1 MKQKA
6 LVLALLSATISVP
19 GAAHAADDN
28 ICSQLLIYAI
38 NQFCQLLPNGQSLCQ
53 PVALAGPSPSCELPD
68 AQASMVQVPVGPPA
82 LQFPTFPTFGGT
94 PNYFPPGAF
103 PQFPNPQFPYP
114 QFPYQQ
120 FSYPQFTL
128 PQFPVAQNPLA
139 GNPFQPPALPIFP
152 YPDYP
157 NPYFPFTTNTSAP
170 PQHVNPAVASFT
182 AATEQPASAEIAA
195 SSTPVVAAPTPD
207 GPASATPT
215 TASAELS
222 MPVEITT
229 APAVAVETPT
239 VAAATVEAPP
249 TLASAQPAITTV
261 EPPATSVVTLP
272 VASAPVTAAPPVA
285 DTASAMA
292 TSSPAPDTAPVAT
305 IVDAAI
311 RASAADQAAAAEK
324 ARHDALAHFEFDS
337 AVLTPR
343 GRAMLDEWLVQATSD
358 APILVTGHADRLGPE
373 PYNEKLSLL
382 RAEAV
387 KQYLTE
393 QGKPAQRIEIKAKGE
408 KIPLIDCAGDASPET
423 KSCLAPNRRAE
434 VVFKPLAKPARKA
447 VKPVSRIVKP
457 GSKR

>member
-120 FSYPQFTL
+120 FPYPQFTL

-139 GNPFQPPALPIFP
+139 GNPFQPPALPVFP

-157 NPYFPFTTNTSAP
+157 NPYFPFTANPSAP
-170 PQHVNPAVASFT
+170 PQYANPAVPAVP
-182 AATEQPASAEIAA
+182 AAAEQPASAAIAA
-195 SSTPVVAAPTPD
+195 SNTPVVAATTPDMPVSTAPTP
-207 GPASATPT
+207 PPS
-215 TASAELS
+215 ELS
-222 MPVEITT
+222 SSVEITP
-229 APAVAVETPT
+229 APAAVETPAVS
-239 VAAATVEAPP
+239 VAMVEAPP
-249 TLASAQPAITTV
+249 TLASAQPAITSV
-261 EPPATSVVTLP
+261 EPPATSVITLP
-272 VASAPVTAAPPVA
+272 TAAAPVTAAPPVA

-292 TSSPAPDTAPVAT
+292 TSSAAPDTAPVAA
-305 IVDAAI
+305 IADATMP
-311 RASAADQAAAAEK
+311 ASAADQAAAAEK
-324 ARHDALAHFEFDS
+324 ARLDALAHFEFDS
-337 AVLTPR
+337 AELTPR
-343 GRAMLDEWLVQATSD
+343 GRAMLDEWLAKATSN

-382 RAEAV
+382 RAQAV

-393 QGKPAQRIEIKAKGE
+393 QGKPAQHIEIKAKGE
-408 KIPLIDCAGDASPET
+408 RIPLIDCAGDASPET
-423 KSCLAPNRRAE
+423 KACLAPNRRAE

-447 VKPVSRIVKP
+447 VKPVSRIVQP